1 MKRSQLVIADLWACA
16 NASKEKTEFTDLCDF
31 TDIDQLT
38 AFADYRVP
46 QTLLDA
52 KVLEYSEELIKIL
65 KDKTPIDQDD
75 PNEVEIRC
83 VSLHAIELLVA
94 EVNKISDIKVTSV
107 ILDRHVSIL
116 LIGTFTAG
124 WSSK

>member
-1 MKRSQLVIADLWACA
+1 M
-16 NASKEKTEFTDLCDF
+16 
-31 TDIDQLT
+31 T

-83 VSLHAIELLVA
+83 VSLHAIELLVI

-107 ILDRHVSIL
+107 ILDRHGFDCLVITDIWQNCESTSCMPL
-116 LIGTFTAG
+116 YSLYNIGVLVLVTIT
-124 WSSK
+124 

>member
-1 MKRSQLVIADLWACA
+1 MC
-16 NASKEKTEFTDLCDF
+16 NF

-65 KDKTPIDQDD
+65 KDKIPIDQDD

-83 VSLHAIELLVA
+83 VSLHAIELLVI

-107 ILDRHVSIL
+107 ILDRHGLNRPLNTSQWRIRE
-116 LIGTFTAG
+116 
-124 WSSK
+124 

>member
-1 MKRSQLVIADLWACA
+1 M
-16 NASKEKTEFTDLCDF
+16 
-31 TDIDQLT
+31 
-38 AFADYRVP
+38 
-46 QTLLDA
+46 DA

-83 VSLHAIELLVA
+83 VSLHAIELLVI

-107 ILDRHVSIL
+107 ILDNIIWEYAMENFFDSVEVLPHHLTRTV
-116 LIGTFTAG
+116 FY
-124 WSSK
+124 